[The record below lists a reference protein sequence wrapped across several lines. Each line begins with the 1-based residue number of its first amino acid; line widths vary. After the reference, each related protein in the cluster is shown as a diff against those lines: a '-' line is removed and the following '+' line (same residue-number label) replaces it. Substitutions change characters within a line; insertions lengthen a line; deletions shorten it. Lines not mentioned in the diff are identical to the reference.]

1 MTCHL
6 QFRRPDDDHWSTILS
21 SETGDRTKL
30 AAASKRYH
38 AAFAQHMGASD
49 TEWRVVDDEALDL
62 ERLPLLQRE
71 ASGPLVFLTLV
82 VFISAVSLFGWLMQ
96 TGAVR

>member
-6 QFRRPDDDHWSTILS
+6 QFRRPDDTHWSTILTS
-21 SETGDRTKL
+21 DTDDRAKL
-30 AAASKRYH
+30 ALASKRYQN
-38 AAFAQHMGASD
+38 AFAQHMGATD
-49 TEWRVVDDEALDL
+49 TEWRIIDDNTLNL
-62 ERLPLLQRE
+62 ERLPFLEHE